1 MAGGDD
7 LLVLNKADLA
17 AGADAAAV
25 GDGLERIAVSLKTG
39 EGLAALRTALE
50 QRVVA
55 ALGGGETPLATRIR
69 HGESLREAQAR
80 LVRALEELEP
90 AVELAA
96 EDVRLAA
103 RALAKVTGRIGA
115 EDILDVVFSSFC
127 IGK

>member
-1 MAGGDD
+1 VISTLAPGDIQK
-7 LLVLNKADLA
+7 VR
-17 AGADAAAV
+17 
-25 GDGLERIAVSLKTG
+25 ET
-39 EGLAALRTALE
+39 LE

-55 ALGGGETPLATRIR
+55 ALGSGEAPLATRIR
-69 HGESLREAQAR
+69 HGESLREAQLR
-80 LVRALEELEP
+80 LSRALDALEP

-103 RALAKVTGRIGA
+103 RALARVMGRIGA